1 MDISLLEYIINK
13 SPVIDTYSAENL
25 INEPDQVVD
34 AYEKHLKTYI
44 KVDDEE
50 FDKRFIRE
58 IKNGKTIKGYIS
70 APYGYGK
77 TSKALSSWNYCKK
90 NGIFAIPPFKF
101 DGKLDT
107 IMDAVYG
114 WARYVYKLK
123 YPEYLDKIEK
133 IYKKYKGLNIEK
145 EIEYLMK
152 NRNLTENEAK
162 EIVYDLLNRGK
173 LIVSITPKDLMN
185 FLKEINEIIKEH
197 FEGMAIF
204 VDEVQGIKNME
215 IINNL
220 RNFIFELS
228 INNIGLG
235 ILFIIPDFQ
244 EEDLNIRAG
253 DLIDRLRKDG
263 FYLNLVNIYSVNFAK
278 DLWEKYG
285 ELLQFDPYEIITED
299 CLRSIGEISSRE
311 DLGKGPRTVIGAFKC
326 ACIKYK
332 EKFEPYDVFDFIDD
346 ILNGEIKFI
355 QQKLLD
361 ALNEGLSLKKVDSD
375 KKRKVIKLLGVFP
388 RGISEEKIKDYGLYE
403 EYEELSRFYYG
414 TEIVY
419 ALEGYTLKGLLKG
432 ETTTYVEQHIRK
444 FRSIFNDS
452 WDGEMIDAFVTYIL
466 PEIFPRRR
474 GSQIIGW
481 RIDEEYPIV
490 GGYYHQLTG
499 TFNPK
504 YPFRIIGVYSLRYQT
519 NEREN
524 TLVDVE
530 FRFILD
536 KNCKDNDLL
545 IDYKN
550 GEVIFRFNVLKK
562 VGEDR
567 LPGDLK
573 KLQQYV
579 KPQEVTPMF
588 MLCLLNYFDKVKEK
602 EDEYMKHEGEINA
615 LKSILIRYLKRF
627 LFSDDLVEKYNLKMR
642 QEKIVEEIFN
652 RICEYKFRD
661 YHTLIHSPNWY
672 KDLERYRI
680 LLNSLSISKRRGE
693 VFETTKK
700 ELASKLTGN
709 KNPNVAGVKEECERG
724 KWKYFID
731 LVYWGKEDKI
741 KVRLKKHPLEE
752 MILKEFIE
760 SWIQPIS
767 IDEIIDYGMSLGY
780 TPEEVEE
787 ILKILE
793 SRKYIEVDWKRR
805 FIFKS
810 SEITNTDV
818 LNKFDEVVGLA
829 KRVVTLYKKYGK
841 NVPNILIKHSKREE
855 IKQLTDS
862 DLLYKEL
869 EIIESWEK
877 SLNEYL
883 KTIENEIKNDKEELL
898 NKILKTKE
906 KVDNLKNKIDNIK
919 EEIIKTH
926 YSLGGIVRH
935 LEEQIKITKK
945 KCNELSKEL
954 LVLKE
959 KINSSRDIE
968 SLAECLNEAKKTFKS
983 LNHEY
988 NDVLTKYDKFKSW
1001 LEILRKLE
1009 GLYEKIDAYR
1019 DYIDIEEEYNK
1030 FNELIEDIIHGFAR
1044 EGEDYLGMDRDV
1056 EKDIKLIDENIKKK
1070 ERNLRNEFNRIQ
1082 EEIRTKMNILAQTL
1096 KPLNIHQYSYREA
1109 FSIEDRETAYQNLVR
1124 NVKSYI
1130 KEVVDKLNDQVNHLK
1145 AEVEFKLDNNE
1156 NYISKLGAIEEEVKN
1171 IDIEVID
1178 RDNLIESVEEIKSKI
1193 LDIWE
1198 NLEKVRKEIKR
1209 ETIERSKSE
1218 KSEEERKIIEIL
1230 NKYGE
1235 IPIENLSKYLNMTI
1249 EGTLKCLLK
1258 MENVEIIVRKK

>member
-25 INEPDQVVD
+25 INEPNLVVD
-34 AYEKHLKTYI
+34 KYESHLKTYI

-58 IKNGKTIKGYIS
+58 IKKGKTVKGYIS

-77 TSKALSSWNYCKK
+77 TSKALSLWDYCKK
-90 NGIFAIPPFKF
+90 NNILAIPPFKF

-114 WARYVYKLK
+114 WTRYVYKLK

-133 IYKKYKGLNIEK
+133 IYRKYKGLSIEK

-185 FLKEINEIIKEH
+185 FLKEMNEIIKEH

-235 ILFIIPDFQ
+235 ILFIIPDYQ

-263 FYLNLVNIYSVNFAK
+263 FYLNLVNIYSVNFAE
-278 DLWEKYG
+278 DLWKKYG
-285 ELLQFDPYEIITED
+285 ELLQFNPYDIITED

-326 ACIKYK
+326 ACMKYK
-332 EKFEPYDVFDFIDD
+332 EKFEPYTVFDFIND

-355 QQKLLD
+355 HQKFLD

-375 KKRKVIKLLGVFP
+375 KKRKVIKLVGAFP
-388 RGISEEKIKDYGLYE
+388 RGISEEKIKDYGLYD

-432 ETTTYVEQHIRK
+432 ETATYVEQHIRK
-444 FRSIFNDS
+444 FRSIFNES
-452 WDGEMIDAFVTYIL
+452 WEGEMIDAFITYIL
-466 PEIFPRRR
+466 PEIFPRKK
-474 GSQIIGW
+474 GSQIMGW
-481 RIDEEYPIV
+481 RIDEKYPIV

-504 YPFRIIGVYSLRYQT
+504 YPFRTIGVYSLRYDT
-519 NEREN
+519 NEKEN

-536 KNCKDNDLL
+536 KNCKNNDLV
-545 IDYKN
+545 IDYRN

-562 VGEDR
+562 VGEDK

-588 MLCLLNYFDKVKEK
+588 MLCLLNYFDKIKEK
-602 EDEYMKHEGEINA
+602 EDEYAKHESEINA

-627 LFSDDLVEKYNLKMR
+627 LFSDDLVEKYNLRKR
-642 QEKIVEEIFN
+642 QEKIVEEVFN

-661 YHTLIHSPNWY
+661 YSTLIHSPNWH

-693 VFETTKK
+693 EFETTKK
-700 ELASKLTGN
+700 KLVSILTGS
-709 KNPNVAGVKEECERG
+709 KNPNVAGFKEECEYG
-724 KWKYFID
+724 KWKD
-731 LVYWGKEDKI
+731 LINLKHWGKDEKI
-741 KVRLKKHPLEE
+741 RVELKKHPLEE

-760 SWIQPIS
+760 KWIQPIS
-767 IDEIIDYGMSLGY
+767 VDEIVSYGMSLGY
-780 TPEEVEE
+780 IPEEVEE

-793 SRKYIEVDWKRR
+793 SRRYIEINKGYV
-805 FIFKS
+805 FKS
-810 SEITNTDV
+810 REITNTDV
-818 LNKFDEVVGLA
+818 LNKFDEVENLA
-829 KRVVTLYKKYGK
+829 KKVVTLYMKYGK
-841 NVPNILIKHSKREE
+841 NVPNILVKHSKREE
-855 IKQLTDS
+855 IKQQTDP

-877 SLNEYL
+877 SLKEYL
-883 KTIENEIKNDKEELL
+883 KTIENEIKNDKEELI
-898 NKILKTKE
+898 NKVLKIGE
-906 KVDNLKNKIDNIK
+906 KIDDLKNKIDNIK

-945 KCNELSKEL
+945 KCNKISKDL
-954 LVLKE
+954 LILKE
-959 KINSSRDIE
+959 KINSTRDLE
-968 SLAECLNEAKKTFKS
+968 PLAECLNEAKKTFKN
-983 LNHEY
+983 LNYEY
-988 NDVLTKYDKFKSW
+988 EDVLTKYNKFKSW
-1001 LEILRKLE
+1001 LGILRKLE
-1009 GLYEKIDAYR
+1009 ELYEKIDVYR
-1019 DYIDIEEEYNK
+1019 DYIDIKEEHDK
-1030 FNELIEDIIHGFAR
+1030 FNELIEDIIQGFAR
-1044 EGEDYLGMDRDV
+1044 EGADYLDMDRDV
-1056 EKDIKLIDENIKKK
+1056 EEDIKLIDENIKKK
-1070 ERNLRNEFNRIQ
+1070 ERNLRNEFNKIQ

-1096 KPLNIHQYSYREA
+1096 KPLNIQHYSYREA

-1145 AEVEFKLDNNE
+1145 AEVELRLNNNE
-1156 NYISKLGAIEEEVKN
+1156 NYISKLKAIGEEVEN

-1178 RDNLIESVEEIKSKI
+1178 KDNLMESVEEIKSKI

-1209 ETIERSKSE
+1209 EIIERSKSE
-1218 KSEEERKIIEIL
+1218 KSEEEIKIIEIL

-1235 IPIENLSKYLNMTI
+1235 IPIEKLSKYLNMDI
-1249 EGTLKCLLK
+1249 EGTLKWLLK